1 MTTKEAKE
9 IVLGM
14 ELSAETLIKVEGILS
29 IYAENDE
36 VPEAVIDNI
45 LLMVDKEIDI
55 NKLVEDE
62 EEINSLL

>member
-1 MTTKEAKE
+1 MTKKEAKE

-14 ELSAETLIKVEGILS
+14 ELSAETLIKVEGILGV
-29 IYAENDE
+29 YAENDE

-55 NKLVEDE
+55 NKLVEDG